1 MRNMSFKDFDYEGY
15 DNKLRN
21 EELKRIRKI
30 CGSGPYTNKEHR
42 ATFKKSLWQKIKL
55 IFRKA

>member
-1 MRNMSFKDFDYEGY
+1 MSFKDFDYEGY